1 MPIVSIFF
9 GIVVRINF
17 YDHAPPHL
25 HAGHAGRK
33 ALFDISTG
41 RVIAGGLSRRETRF
55 VVEWILKN
63 RIDLMRNWE
72 LASSGLPTFK
82 IEGLADE

>member
-1 MPIVSIFF
+1 MPIISIFF

-17 YDHAPPHL
+17 FDHAPPHL
-25 HAGHAGRK
+25 HAAHGDRQ

-41 RVIAGGLSRRETRF
+41 RIIAGSLPRREGRY

-63 RIDLMRNWE
+63 RDDLMRNWE
-72 LASSGLPTFK
+72 LASSGQPTFK